1 MKNLRRMF
9 QVTFVIGLLLMIAVC
24 SSCSGGEPPVD
35 PLTCEHSTYG
45 AWVTVDATYH
55 SRACS
60 VCGKT
65 EMREH
70 AMGDALSDGTDTHS
84 VTCSDCA
91 LTVRAAHS
99 MAAVPQDKGD
109 GTHMFACS
117 ACDYTESEAHSLT
130 AWTPAEDG
138 KHERACTVCGDVT
151 SEAHTP
157 GAWTPT
163 EDGKHE
169 RACTVCGD
177 VTSEAHTPGAWT
189 PTEDGKHESACT
201 VCGDVTSEAHTPGA
215 WTPTEDGKHENACT
229 VCGDVTSEAHTPGA
243 WTPAE
248 DGKHE
253 SACTVCGDVT
263 SEAHTPGAWTP
274 AEDGKHER
282 ACTVCGDVTSEA
294 HTPGAWTPADDG
306 KHERACTV
314 CSYRVTEAHTLSYE
328 ENRFSPTVDAFCGI
342 CDFSGTIE
350 NPDPA
355 VKEFLN
361 KKHPWTEDNG
371 TVNLTM
377 SIGDNSNGQ
386 ALESGGMA
394 YVSGEW
400 TKDKATVGQTV
411 SSVDSSILAS
421 IKERN
426 VAAEEATGV
435 HLTYRYMNV
444 TDSGDWG
451 RVKTQIILQYSAG
464 DTSDIYYN
472 FIYDMV
478 GASIEGLF
486 ANIYGNEYLAP
497 FYESFTADASESSV
511 LGYNWAYMNDLTFS
525 TKAMYLIASDY
536 SFDITRATFVM
547 PINLKLLPNVASVT
561 GDRDGDGV
569 KGTAD
574 DLFRLIEDGEWTW
587 DMIAQYATALP
598 QRTVTLST
606 SSGLSSTHLLYG
618 SDLSIV
624 QRTVNDDGQ
633 YEYSYPSETPSS
645 LSAVFA
651 MASNLVNLRS
661 GTRAAVNLYQGN
673 VATEAAKFTSN
684 NLLINATCLLG
695 SIEQDAYRAMWD
707 TSKNGKGFM
716 LAPIPKLNAD
726 QADYRTVVYNIGKVF
741 AISARCRAV
750 DEACAFIN
758 YQTLASTDILNEY
771 LTWCVGD
778 GHDVTEGNVGVLKAM
793 RERLCNSHDLVV
805 DHALGLQY
813 GAAQIIDPTGDGVR
827 ATTFGNFRWH
837 TYMLV
842 VLRDKLNGA
851 SQIVR
856 VYEGVYDKKLEY
868 LNEIVDQIEI
878 NS

>member
-1 MKNLRRMF
+1 MKTKILSL
-9 QVTFVIGLLLMIAVC
+9 VLVLCLLVGAMAVL
-24 SSCSGGEPPVD
+24 SSCGECKHE
-35 PLTCEHSTYG
+35 TWS
-45 AWVTVDATYH
+45 AW
-55 SRACS
+55 SRADAENHQRVCAGCQKVEKAKHNFKPDANYDELAAEIPVTCS
-60 VCGKT
+60 VCQAKSSIENTADRLMLEFQGKEYPWMT
-65 EMREH
+65 E
-70 AMGDALSDGTDTHS
+70 G
-84 VTCSDCA
+84 
-91 LTVRAAHS
+91 
-99 MAAVPQDKGD
+99 
-109 GTHMFACS
+109 
-117 ACDYTESEAHSLT
+117 
-130 AWTPAEDG
+130 
-138 KHERACTVCGDVT
+138 
-151 SEAHTP
+151 
-157 GAWTPT
+157 
-163 EDGKHE
+163 
-169 RACTVCGD
+169 
-177 VTSEAHTPGAWT
+177 
-189 PTEDGKHESACT
+189 
-201 VCGDVTSEAHTPGA
+201 
-215 WTPTEDGKHENACT
+215 
-229 VCGDVTSEAHTPGA
+229 
-243 WTPAE
+243 
-248 DGKHE
+248 
-253 SACTVCGDVT
+253 
-263 SEAHTPGAWTP
+263 
-274 AEDGKHER
+274 
-282 ACTVCGDVTSEA
+282 
-294 HTPGAWTPADDG
+294 
-306 KHERACTV
+306 
-314 CSYRVTEAHTLSYE
+314 VTE
-328 ENRFSPTVDAFCGI
+328 
-342 CDFSGTIE
+342 
-350 NPDPA
+350 
-355 VKEFLN
+355 
-361 KKHPWTEDNG
+361 
-371 TVNLTM
+371 LTM
-377 SIGDNSNGQ
+377 SIGDNSNAQ

-400 TKDKATVGQTV
+400 TKDKANAGHTV
-411 SSVDSSILAS
+411 SAVDSAILSQIIDRNTAS
-421 IKERN
+421 
-426 VAAEEATGV
+426 EEATGV
-435 HLTYRYMNV
+435 HLTYSYMNLNN
-444 TDSGDWG
+444 DDWG
-451 RVKTQIILQYSAG
+451 SVKPEIVRQYSADG
-464 DTSDIYYN
+464 TPDIYYN

-478 GASIEGLF
+478 GASIEGVF

-598 QRTVTLST
+598 QRTVALST
-606 SSGLSSTHLLYG
+606 SYGLSSIPLLY
-618 SDLSIV
+618 SCDLSIV
-624 QRTVNDDGQ
+624 QRTVNADGQ

-673 VATEAAKFTSN
+673 IAIEADKFTSN
-684 NLLINATCLLG
+684 SLLINATCLLG

-716 LAPIPKLNAD
+716 LAPTPKLNAD
-726 QADYRTVVYNIGKVF
+726 QADYRTVVHSIGKVF
-741 AISARCRAV
+741 AISAKCQAV

-793 RERLCNSHDLVV
+793 RERLCNSHDQVV
-805 DHALGLQY
+805 DDVLGLQY
-813 GAAQIIDPTGDGVR
+813 GRTKITDPTGDGVR
-827 ATTFGNFRWH
+827 ETYFANFRWH

-868 LNEIVDQIEI
+868 LNEIVDQIER